1 MNAFKAWLGEARRIT
16 EETGHGEV
24 AQIQIGHVLTH
35 APSEPNGLWIHEA
48 VAEALN
54 GKDTGPMRSGFT
66 TELFNQRAAHFFTAG
81 EEELELAQK
90 NRDKANALEAEGF
103 SRFATAMSE
112 FAHGYEQDA
121 EREANRDPYG
131 D

>member
-1 MNAFKAWLGEARRIT
+1 MPEFLSRFSDSGLVTLQTMVHA
-16 EETGHGEV
+16 
-24 AQIQIGHVLTH
+24 VL
-35 APSEPNGLWIHEA
+35 E
-48 VAEALN
+48 
-54 GKDTGPMRSGFT
+54 
-66 TELFNQRAAHFFTAG
+66 
-81 EEELELAQK
+81 
-90 NRDKANALEAEGF
+90 KANALKAEGF